1 MLQTPRRFVA
11 AVALAAS
18 FCAALARPA
27 ETRAEAAVTVDGG
40 SPDAW
45 EFSFTPYVWLPAQ
58 SGTIGAGGKEAS
70 VDVGIMDSLDLMG
83 DHLSLIAGFFHLEA
97 RKRRFF
103 TFLDVTLS
111 ALDTG
116 QDVTV
121 HDPRV
126 GAIDLAASL
135 EQNVAIVELAAGY
148 ELLALPLPERT
159 RPFVLQA
166 FLGTRYYYFW
176 TKVDVTGT
184 NAQLGSAS
192 RTATGDLDWWDPMIG
207 GRFAVPILEPLDLQV
222 RGDIGGFDLGS
233 ELAWSM
239 AGFLRYHFAAR
250 PLGLKPWLA
259 LGYKVLDFD
268 WKDRSKS
275 IDLNMAGPAL
285 ALGATF

>member
-1 MLQTPRRFVA
+1 MLRTTRIFTA
-11 AVALAAS
+11 AVVVVAS
-18 FCAALARPA
+18 FCTELARPA
-27 ETRAEAAVTVDGG
+27 GANAEDATTIDGG

-58 SGTIGAGGKEAS
+58 SGTIGAAGKEAR
-70 VDVGIMDSLDLMG
+70 VDVSIMDTLDLMG

-116 QDVTV
+116 DDVTV
-121 HDPRV
+121 DEPRV
-126 GAIDLAASL
+126 GAIDLSASL

-148 ELLALPLPERT
+148 EVLALPLPERT
-159 RPFVLQA
+159 RPVVLQA

-176 TKVDVTGT
+176 TKVRIDAS

-192 RTATGDLDWWDPMIG
+192 RSATGDLDWWDPMIG

-222 RGDIGGFDLGS
+222 RGDIGGFGLSS